1 MRMYDIIKKKRDGG
15 TLTKEEIEFFISGY
29 VSGDIPDYQASALL
43 MAIYFRGMNVD
54 ETTCLTLAITNSG
67 DKVDLSGI
75 KGFKADKHSTGGV
88 GDKTTL
94 IVAPIVASAGV
105 KVAKMSG
112 RGLGHTGGT
121 VDKLES
127 IPGYETSISRERFF
141 EIVNT
146 VGCSVIGQSGELAP
160 ADKKLYALR
169 DVTAT
174 VDKRPLI
181 ASSIMGKKLASGA
194 DGIVLDVKVGSGAFN
209 KTFDE
214 GLALAKIMVNIGNKA
229 GKITRAVITNMDK
242 PLGYA
247 VGNAIEVKEAVE
259 ILKGNGDK
267 ELKEIC
273 IELASNMLY
282 IAGRGSLEN
291 CKKIATAKLENGDA
305 FETFKAMVQ
314 AHGGDTSYVDDPEK
328 FPLGKFSRDVKADK
342 SGYIVNMD
350 CEKYGLTS
358 LSLGAG
364 RNKKEDNID
373 FAAGLAV
380 RKKTG
385 DFVEVGDVLATLY
398 TSDESKLDAA
408 EEILKSALSFGDVK
422 PPEVPIILGRV
433 K

>member
-29 VSGDIPDYQASALL
+29 VAGDIPDYQASALL

-127 IPGYETSISRERFF
+127 IPGYETSLSRERFF

-259 ILKGNGDK
+259 ILNGNGDK

-358 LSLGAG
+358 LALGAG